1 MKKILKITGI
11 ILLILVLFLIATPF
25 LFKGTIEK
33 QVKKAINNN
42 VNATVEWSDLNLS
55 LFSSFPDARIKLKNI
70 SVVNK
75 GEFEGDTLVAA
86 KTIFLDMGI
95 PQLWKSE
102 DKPLSINELGLEKA
116 LVNVIINEE
125 GLANYDIAIAE
136 EKEEEEK
143 EEEEGISLDVKHY
156 EIKNSEI
163 NYSDESSKMFLNLK
177 EFNHQGTG
185 DFSAET
191 STLRTK
197 TNGLISFKM
206 DDSQYFENTALD
218 LKADIKMDLK
228 NMKFTFEENKALINQ
243 LALTFDGFV
252 EIEEDHQNLDLSF
265 TTPTSDFKN
274 FLGVIP
280 KEYLAEL
287 DNVETSGEFGIDGR
301 IYGKNDEKYI
311 PKLAISI
318 LSKNAYFK
326 FPDLPKAVENINFQ
340 ANLIN
345 ETGLMKDMNLNLSNL
360 VFTIDQDQFSAKGNF
375 KNLMENTLV
384 DLSVKGRL
392 NLANIN
398 QAYPLE
404 MDLDLDG
411 ILDADLT
418 ASFAMDDIEKE
429 NYEKVKSSGS
439 ASLSNFNY
447 ASEEMA
453 NPVKISKAVLK
464 FNPANVDL
472 QEFSMQTGET
482 DAQLNGKLQNL
493 MGYLF
498 KDQPIK
504 GNFNLKS
511 NTFSVND
518 FMVADSSEEK
528 EEQKSSEKTQKVE
541 EAIKIP
547 SFLDVSL
554 NFTADKILYDNLI
567 LTNGKG
573 ALAIKDEKASL
584 QNISADIFGGNIGLN
599 GSVSTKTEIPKFDV
613 EVSLNKIGISE
624 SLKEME
630 LLKSLAPI
638 AQAFVGDLTTKI
650 NLNGDLTKDLSPIYS
665 SLTGSGLAEIL
676 NANIEK
682 SNLSFVS
689 KLDEKLDFINL
700 DEVKLKDLTT
710 HFSFKDGGVDFEP
723 FHFNLHK
730 NIKAEIKGRHTFD
743 NELDYKM
750 DLDIPA
756 KYLGGEISK
765 QLAKLTE
772 SEVEDMHV
780 DLPISFSGG
789 IKNPKINVDIKSAT
803 KALTNEI
810 VEKQKGKVKDKA
822 KDKAKDLLDGFLKDD
837 DKEEE
842 EKAEQKSD
850 SLESEEDKK
859 EEKSKKDKAKDKAKD
874 ALKDIFG
881 NKNKK

>member
-1 MKKILKITGI
+1 
-11 ILLILVLFLIATPF
+11 
-25 LFKGTIEK
+25 
-33 QVKKAINNN
+33 
-42 VNATVEWSDLNLS
+42 
-55 LFSSFPDARIKLKNI
+55 
-70 SVVNK
+70 
-75 GEFEGDTLVAA
+75 
-86 KTIFLDMGI
+86 
-95 PQLWKSE
+95 
-102 DKPLSINELGLEKA
+102 
-116 LVNVIINEE
+116 
-125 GLANYDIAIAE
+125 
-136 EKEEEEK
+136 
-143 EEEEGISLDVKHY
+143 
-156 EIKNSEI
+156 
-163 NYSDESSKMFLNLK
+163 
-177 EFNHQGTG
+177 
-185 DFSAET
+185 
-191 STLRTK
+191 
-197 TNGLISFKM
+197 
-206 DDSQYFENTALD
+206 
-218 LKADIKMDLK
+218 
-228 NMKFTFEENKALINQ
+228 
-243 LALTFDGFV
+243 
-252 EIEEDHQNLDLSF
+252 EDHQNLDLSF

-384 DLSVKGRL
+384 DLSAKGRL

-528 EEQKSSEKTQKVE
+528 EEQKS
-541 EAIKIP
+541 
-547 SFLDVSL
+547 
-554 NFTADKILYDNLI
+554 
-567 LTNGKG
+567 
-573 ALAIKDEKASL
+573 
-584 QNISADIFGGNIGLN
+584 
-599 GSVSTKTEIPKFDV
+599 
-613 EVSLNKIGISE
+613 
-624 SLKEME
+624 
-630 LLKSLAPI
+630 
-638 AQAFVGDLTTKI
+638 
-650 NLNGDLTKDLSPIYS
+650 
-665 SLTGSGLAEIL
+665 
-676 NANIEK
+676 
-682 SNLSFVS
+682 
-689 KLDEKLDFINL
+689 
-700 DEVKLKDLTT
+700 
-710 HFSFKDGGVDFEP
+710 
-723 FHFNLHK
+723 
-730 NIKAEIKGRHTFD
+730 
-743 NELDYKM
+743 
-750 DLDIPA
+750 
-756 KYLGGEISK
+756 
-765 QLAKLTE
+765 
-772 SEVEDMHV
+772 
-780 DLPISFSGG
+780 
-789 IKNPKINVDIKSAT
+789 
-803 KALTNEI
+803 
-810 VEKQKGKVKDKA
+810 
-822 KDKAKDLLDGFLKDD
+822 
-837 DKEEE
+837 
-842 EKAEQKSD
+842 
-850 SLESEEDKK
+850 
-859 EEKSKKDKAKDKAKD
+859 
-874 ALKDIFG
+874 
-881 NKNKK
+881 